1 MDKINMNEEQLNAKI
16 YLNEHNIEKIISE
29 MLNEL
34 LIKKPE
40 KPFEFMSEF
49 FKKKSE
55 ENEKNN
61 S

>member
-34 LIKKPE
+34 LIKKPK

-49 FKKKSE
+49 FKKKSK

>member
-1 MDKINMNEEQLNAKI
+1 MNEEQLNAKI